1 MDFKASL
8 SKLIDWFRTRS
19 PRMTLPNVLATGF
32 VTAVALMA
40 PHQAPVLV
48 YKLGAVAAGG
58 CLGYLLDVAAFPYA
72 KPSGYLRFDWR
83 AIENFADDAPDYGI
97 VDGYQ
102 TAFFIACGRRALIVC
117 ACMLAVAL
125 AL

>member
-1 MDFKASL
+1 
-8 SKLIDWFRTRS
+8 
-19 PRMTLPNVLATGF
+19 MTLPNILANALVLA
-32 VTAVALMA
+32 VACIA

-72 KPSGYLRFDWR
+72 KPSGYLRVDWR
-83 AIENFADDAPDYGI
+83 EVDNFEDDSVDYGF
-97 VDGYQ
+97 
-102 TAFFIACGRRALIVC
+102 AFEGELPFLAACARRAGVMC
-117 ACMLAVAL
+117 ACMLAMAL

>member
-1 MDFKASL
+1 MTRL
-8 SKLIDWFRTRS
+8 SAIFTWLRRKS
-19 PRMTLPNVLATGF
+19 PRMTLPNILANVLIL
-32 VTAVALMA
+32 AVAFIA

-72 KPSGYLRFDWR
+72 KPSSYLRFDWET
-83 AIENFADDAPDYGI
+83 IESFEDNKPDYGV
-97 VDGYQ
+97 VDNYEL
-102 TAFFIACGRRALIVC
+102 AFAVACVRRAAIIC

>member
-1 MDFKASL
+1 MNHIAAIFSQLRRK
-8 SKLIDWFRTRS
+8 S
-19 PRMTLPNVLATGF
+19 PRMLLPNILANVLIL
-32 VTAVALMA
+32 VVAVMA

-48 YKLGAVAAGG
+48 YKLGAVAAAG

-72 KPSGYLRFDWR
+72 KPSGYLRFDWQ
-83 AIENFADDAPDYGI
+83 AVEDFKDDEPDYGI
-97 VDGYQ
+97 VSGYEMLF
-102 TAFFIACGRRALIVC
+102 AVACLRRAAIMC

>member
-1 MDFKASL
+1 MNKIKRL
-8 SKLIDWFRTRS
+8 SSWLRKRT
-19 PRMTLPNVLATGF
+19 PRMTLPNILATVLVLA
-32 VTAVALMA
+32 VAAIA

-58 CLGYLLDVAAFPYA
+58 CLGYLLDVAAFPYGQ
-72 KPSGYLRFDWR
+72 PSGYLRFDWR
-83 AIENFADDAPDYGI
+83 AVEDFADNEPDYAI
-97 VDGYQ
+97 VPGYEH
-102 TAFFIACGRRALIVC
+102 TYNIACLRRAAIVC

>member
-1 MDFKASL
+1 MTKL
-8 SKLIDWFRTRS
+8 SAFTTWLRRKS
-19 PRMTLPNVLATGF
+19 PRMTLPNILANVLIL
-32 VTAVALMA
+32 VVAFIA

-72 KPSGYLRFDWR
+72 KPSGYLRVDW
-83 AIENFADDAPDYGI
+83 ETVESFEDDQPDYAI
-97 VDGYQ
+97 VTGYGSAFN
-102 TAFFIACGRRALIVC
+102 TACLRRAAIIC